1 MANHAWTKEAKRN
14 EQKRD
19 FFCIVR
25 DAFRCF
31 AQRSSSVLG
40 SAWAFCGAVLVIV
53 VWLVT
58 GPTFHFSDTW
68 QLIINT
74 ATTVITF
81 LMVFLIQNTQNRDA
95 KAMHLKLDELIRAVK
110 GARNQLVDL
119 ENLSDDE
126 LKNLE
131 AQFQRLRKEA
141 ESSPTHSDNG
151 HPANCAKSNCHY
163 SGRFIAAHCKVTAFA
178 SNLWRMTSVW
188 ELANPQLQD
197 LAVYEPGKPIEETA
211 RELGV
216 DPSTIIK
223 LASNENPLGPS
234 PKALQAMRAAL
245 ENAHLY
251 PDGSGFYLRKALA
264 AKLSVAPENVILG
277 NGSNEVIEFLGH
289 AFLNPG
295 DDVITCQY
303 AFIVYKLLATAFG
316 VRTIETPSPDYQQN
330 LDATLDAITAKTRI
344 IFIPNPNNP
353 TGTLI
358 SQRAIDS
365 FMSRVPD
372 SIIVVFDEAYFEFLD
387 DPPDTLRFVRDG
399 RNVVVL
405 RTFSKIHGLAGVRI
419 GYAIAP
425 PDMTE
430 VLHKTRQPFNVNSIA
445 HAGAIAALDDEAHLR
460 ETKRVIDEGRAYLQE
475 QFAEMQIPFVPAAAN
490 FLMVNVGDGCAVF
503 QKLLQRKIIV
513 RPLKGYGLPEWV
525 RISVGTMEENR
536 QLIAALRDIMRSH

>member
-1 MANHAWTKEAKRN
+1 
-14 EQKRD
+14 
-19 FFCIVR
+19 
-25 DAFRCF
+25 
-31 AQRSSSVLG
+31 
-40 SAWAFCGAVLVIV
+40 
-53 VWLVT
+53 
-58 GPTFHFSDTW
+58 
-68 QLIINT
+68 
-74 ATTVITF
+74 
-81 LMVFLIQNTQNRDA
+81 
-95 KAMHLKLDELIRAVK
+95 
-110 GARNQLVDL
+110 
-119 ENLSDDE
+119 
-126 LKNLE
+126 
-131 AQFQRLRKEA
+131 
-141 ESSPTHSDNG
+141 
-151 HPANCAKSNCHY
+151 
-163 SGRFIAAHCKVTAFA
+163 
-178 SNLWRMTSVW
+178 MTSVW

-234 PKALQAMRAAL
+234 PKALQAMRTAL
-245 ENAHLY
+245 EDAHLY

-264 AKLSVAPENVILG
+264 AKLRLAPEAIILG

-358 SQRAIDS
+358 SQRDIDR
-365 FMSRVPD
+365 FMSRIPN

-405 RTFSKIHGLAGVRI
+405 RTFSKIHGLAGIRI
-419 GYAIAP
+419 GYAIASP
-425 PDMTE
+425 EITE

-445 HAGAIAALDDEAHLR
+445 HAGAIAALADEAHLI

-475 QFAEMQIPFVPAAAN
+475 QLAEMHVPFVSAVAN
-490 FLMVNVGDGCAVF
+490 FLMVKVGDGCAVF

-525 RISVGTMEENR
+525 RISVGTMEQNR
-536 QLIAALRDIMRSH
+536 QLIAAVRNVMLSD